1 MRRGGYRPRKVGFT
15 AWPACAPHADR
26 ARVPGSLRGLK
37 PRPAVPAGRRVRNP
51 ILERNKK
58 TARMLPADNEKEYV
72 T

>member
-1 MRRGGYRPRKVGFT
+1 MACVRAARGSR
-15 AWPACAPHADR
+15 ACA
-26 ARVPGSLRGLK
+26 GSLRGLK